1 MRVEI
6 CERTLLLC
14 ACPLFVR
21 VVFTLWVGGG
31 GKVYTLKRGGKVG
44 GGMSGLVAK

>member
-1 MRVEI
+1 MRMSI
-6 CERTLLLC
+6 
-14 ACPLFVR
+14 VR
-21 VVFTLWVGGG
+21 ARGVHSLGWGG